1 MVYQSVL
8 DNITDHLAKFEGCR
22 TTIYADV
29 KGIATTGIG
38 HCV

>member
-8 DNITDHLAKFEGCR
+8 DNITDHLAKLEGYR

-29 KGIATTGIG
+29 KRIAPTGIG
-38 HCV
+38 NRV